1 MSAADLTPATRT
13 SEDVRVANTALVLR
27 TLRADGP
34 SSRAVLAASTG
45 LTKGTVGTIVG
56 RLSDLGAVHEDAPGV
71 AQPGP
76 ATRGRPSRPVTLEGS
91 PLVGLGI
98 EVNVDYRAAVALDLA
113 GATQL
118 FTEERG
124 AVGGDRVD
132 VTEVDAFVRRCRR
145 RLEADGHRL
154 LGLCL
159 AVPGLVERDRRVVRS
174 APNLGWHD
182 LDLAAAVTGGVPAGT
197 PVRVDNDANCAARAE
212 AWVGVASG
220 AEHVLYVTGTVGVG
234 GGVVSDGDVVHGL
247 RGFAGEIGHMRLGDS
262 DERCGCGRRG
272 CWESQVGLLA
282 MLRRVGMP
290 HEPDVDPLLVAEQVA
305 RRAAVDADVRA
316 GLALLADDL
325 ARGCAVLANAL
336 DPGTIVLGGYFATL
350 APWLLPT
357 VRDRLARD
365 VFAGGC
371 AVRTS
376 TLGLRAAATGA
387 AAHVLS
393 DVFDARVPL
402 PAP

>member
-27 TLRADGP
+27 ALRADGP

-56 RLSDLGAVHEDAPGV
+56 RLSELGAVCEPAVEQAPAG
-71 AQPGP
+71 
-76 ATRGRPSRPVTLEGS
+76 RGRPSRPVSLDGT
-91 PLVGLGI
+91 PLVGLGV

-113 GATQL
+113 GDTRL
-118 FTEERG
+118 FVEERG
-124 AVGGDRVD
+124 APGDDRVD
-132 VTEVDAFVRRCRR
+132 VAEVGAFVRRCRR
-145 RLEADGHRL
+145 RLEDEGHRL

-182 LDLAAAVTGGVPAGT
+182 LDLAAAVAGGVPAGT

-212 AWVGVASG
+212 ASVGVASG
-220 AEHVLYVTGTVGVG
+220 ADHVLYVTGTVGVG
-234 GGVVSDGDVVHGL
+234 GGVVTDGAVLQGL
-247 RGFAGEIGHMRLGDS
+247 RGFAGEIGHMRVGDS
-262 DERCGCGRRG
+262 DAVCACGRRG
-272 CWESQVGLLA
+272 CWEALVGLRA
-282 MLRRVGMP
+282 MLRRVGLP
-290 HEPDVDPLLVAEQVA
+290 DEPDADPREVAETVA
-305 RRAAVDADVRA
+305 ARAAVDAGVRA
-316 GLALLADDL
+316 GLASLADDL
-325 ARGCAVLANAL
+325 ASGCAILANAL

-350 APWLLPT
+350 APWLLPV
-357 VRDRLARD
+357 VRARLERD

-371 AVRTS
+371 TVEPS

-387 AAHVLS
+387 AAHVLA
-393 DVFDARVPL
+393 DVFEARVPL
-402 PAP
+402 PTP